1 MITSMTNTN
10 SGSVLLTLKSLLFT
24 HRWPLSL
31 FVLVFLLITS
41 SFVFP
46 VVSQESRVFFT
57 NYIADSVMLVLML
70 VGILY
75 FWRKERE
82 KVNALFWLLM
92 AFAIFSWLTVSLLL
106 GTSVNLFQIANPV
119 IVKNIGYFLFY
130 ALMIAAVEM
139 RSYQNP
145 QQLLTQHS
153 LLIWV
158 ATLSFT
164 LGSFSYL
171 ILVPLA
177 QNGSASDIWPNAF
190 VFYVLMDLYL
200 ASRWG
205 FLAYQ
210 CRKSHWQGYAIAAI
224 AMFNWA
230 FIDLLELANL
240 LQWISLEFGTLLDI
254 LWFTPFLLLFIGLNL
269 PLGDVNSHQT
279 SRGFSRMSLFN
290 SPLAFACLALLLHTF
305 SQSQDWLE
313 HLQRPSQINMFIG
326 WIAITLLLAIAQLML
341 LLKQTQR
348 LRFSLQESRF
358 RSDTL
363 QQQLQQQTQYLQQ
376 QADTYRSIL
385 ESTSNAIFTL
395 DDDAKILTAN
405 PAATK
410 LLGYAENEL
419 IGHNFIELVNE
430 GDELSLLFNY
440 QSYRQKLIRQ
450 SQGLELEA
458 NMRTKSGEL
467 LAVHA
472 SVSKS
477 VKGGSSPMVISL
489 ADIREQKQAEQEI
502 LKLKDQFTANISHE
516 FRTPLTIIN
525 GVLDNL
531 SKTASDDQAAQ
542 ILTAKTNG
550 LRMIRMVEQLLE
562 LSRSAQESIP
572 VTPINAGQVIHFI
585 CQSFGPIAEE
595 KNIQFT
601 YPEQSSIWIN
611 GNHQAL
617 EKVIFNLLSNAF
629 KYTPEGGR
637 VELGVHV
644 ANGKLNVKVSDSGVG
659 IPESEQK
666 KVFQRFYR
674 TADASTRHV
683 HGVGIGLALVKEL
696 CSRMDWEISLTS
708 NPGEGTQFSLLAE
721 ECPAPVE
728 QPVSAEVINQPLQ
741 PNIQSELI
749 DTQAAQLQ
757 SSVSKSRYL
766 VLAVEDNTDMQNH
779 LSQMISPH
787 HQCLIAGDGEEGLR
801 MALDYIPDIIIS
813 DVMMPGMDGF
823 EMLKALRRNEL
834 TAHIPVIMLT
844 ARVDAESRIEGL
856 EAEADDYLTKPFDG
870 RELLLRVTNQIKS
883 RVKLQ
888 QKLTRQWHFSLS
900 QEGKQESVSVEDKFI
915 QKLNGVFQ
923 KHFGDPDVP
932 MSFIASELAMSE
944 RQLQRK
950 VKALLGVS
958 PLEALRQFRLEQAK
972 ELLQQQQQV
981 GLTAQACGFSSQSHF
996 GRCFKEYVGVPPRE
1010 YQKQFSTSQ

>member
-1 MITSMTNTN
+1 MITSTNAANFKT
-10 SGSVLLTLKSLLFT
+10 VLFTLKSFIFSRHWPFALFG
-24 HRWPLSL
+24 
-31 FVLVFLLITS
+31 LVFLLVLIGYLL
-41 SFVFP
+41 P
-46 VVSQESRVFFT
+46 VASQQTRSFFT
-57 NYIADSVMLVLML
+57 TYIADSLML
-70 VGILY
+70 GIILVSLVAQ
-75 FWRKERE
+75 WKRE
-82 KVNALFWLLM
+82 KEQVLALFWLLM
-92 AFAIFSWLTVSLLL
+92 AFAVLSWLLVSLLL
-106 GTSVNLFQIANPV
+106 GTSLNLLQVSNPV

-139 RSYQNP
+139 RSYQSAH
-145 QQLLTQHS
+145 QLLTQHS

-171 ILVPLA
+171 VLVPLS
-177 QNGSASDIWPNAF
+177 QNGVASDIWPNAF
-190 VFYVLMDLYL
+190 VFYVFMDLYL
-200 ASRWG
+200 GCRWA

-210 CRKSHWQGYAIAAI
+210 SRKTHWKGYTFAAL

-230 FIDLLELANL
+230 LIDSLELANL
-240 LQWISLEFGTLLDI
+240 LQLISLNFGTLQDL
-254 LWFTPFLLLFIGLNL
+254 LWFTPYLLLFIGLNM
-269 PLGDVNSHQT
+269 PLGEVNSHQP
-279 SRGFSRMSLFN
+279 SRGFSRMSLLN
-290 SPLAFACLALLLHTF
+290 SPLAFASLALLLHTF

-326 WIAITLLLAIAQLML
+326 WVAITMLLAVAQLML
-341 LLKQTQR
+341 LLKQTQQ

-395 DDDAKILTAN
+395 DDDGNILTAN
-405 PAATK
+405 PAASK
-410 LLGYAENEL
+410 MLGYPDSQL
-419 IGHNFIELVNE
+419 IGRNFTELVSE
-430 GDELSLLFNY
+430 GDELALLFSY
-440 QSYRQKLIRQ
+440 QSYRQKLLRQ
-450 SQGLELEA
+450 AQGLELEA
-458 NMRTKSGEL
+458 NMVTQSGDL

-477 VKGGSSPMVISL
+477 VKGGASPMVISL

-531 SKTASDDQAAQ
+531 SKAASDDQAAQ
-542 ILTAKTNG
+542 IMTAKTNG

-572 VTPINAGQVIHFI
+572 VAAINAGHIIHFI

-595 KNIQFT
+595 KNIQFQ
-601 YPEQSSIWIN
+601 YPEKSSVWIM

-629 KYTPEGGR
+629 KYTPEGGQ
-637 VELGVHV
+637 VELKQQIIE
-644 ANGKLNVKVSDSGVG
+644 GKLNIQVHDSGVG

-666 KVFQRFYR
+666 KVFHRFYR

-696 CSRMDWEISLTS
+696 CSRMDWEITLTS
-708 NPGEGTQFSLLAE
+708 QPGLGTQFTVVAE
-721 ECPAPVE
+721 ECAAPAETSEPIE
-728 QPVSAEVINQPLQ
+728 ATSQPLQ
-741 PNIQSELI
+741 PSIQSELI
-749 DTQAAQLQ
+749 DTKAAQIQ
-757 SSVSKSRYL
+757 SVTSKSRYL
-766 VLAVEDNTDMQNH
+766 VLAVEDNSDMQNH

-787 HQCLIAGDGEEGLR
+787 HQCLIAADGEEGLR

-888 QKLTRQWHFSLS
+888 QKLTRQWHFSMS
-900 QEGKQESVSVEDKFI
+900 KEGKQESVSVEDKFI

-923 KHFGDPDVP
+923 KHFGDPEVP

-996 GRCFKEYVGVPPRE
+996 GRCFKEYVGIPPRE